1 MTTKTHS
8 SSKVE
13 EFPTELEQKMEAFLK
28 SEAFRKILSTAVN
41 VAVEMA
47 IKCFKNEFV
56 ELIDS
61 RIDVLEDMNK
71 HLQEDLNELNRRLN
85 KVQNKANDNEQYSRR
100 NNLRIYGIAE
110 KQIENCYDEVT
121 KFCNEELGVSIE
133 RNEIDRAHRVGKPSD
148 TNSRAIIVKL
158 KSYHTKLSIMK
169 NKAKLRGKP
178 LFINEDLTRANQ
190 QLLMHCKDKCRDSA
204 SVYTIDG
211 YILAK
216 RKTDGQIFRIG
227 RKEDLVNIYSDR

>member
-1 MTTKTHS
+1 
-8 SSKVE
+8 
-13 EFPTELEQKMEAFLK
+13 
-28 SEAFRKILSTAVN
+28 
-41 VAVEMA
+41 
-47 IKCFKNEFV
+47 
-56 ELIDS
+56 
-61 RIDVLEDMNK
+61 
-71 HLQEDLNELNRRLN
+71 LQEDLNKLNRRLN

-158 KSYHTKLSIMK
+158 KSYTKLSIMK

-190 QLLMHCKDKCRDSA
+190 QLLMHCKDKC
-204 SVYTIDG
+204 
-211 YILAK
+211 
-216 RKTDGQIFRIG
+216 
-227 RKEDLVNIYSDR
+227 